1 MWACENGYAT
11 IVQLLLDKGVDFSIR
26 DKVCILLNKIALKYI
41 IYLVSVSVYFFII
54 QNGDTAFQKAV
65 RANQIETMKVFCS
78 GSGKEVTTV
87 ISCCSYPPISSSDQ
101 TLDSFIS

>member
-54 QNGDTAFQKAV
+54 
-65 RANQIETMKVFCS
+65 
-78 GSGKEVTTV
+78 
-87 ISCCSYPPISSSDQ
+87 
-101 TLDSFIS
+101 